1 VPSDVQWLLR
11 IIEHLGAAFR
21 TAIASGDER
30 LAELIAVALVEA
42 VALQVEARKKGDDS
56 PETLKPSP

>member
-1 VPSDVQWLLR
+1 VRSDVQWFLR

-21 TAIASGDER
+21 IAIASGDER

-42 VALQVEARKKGDDS
+42 VALQIEARKKGDDS
-56 PETLKPSP
+56 PSR